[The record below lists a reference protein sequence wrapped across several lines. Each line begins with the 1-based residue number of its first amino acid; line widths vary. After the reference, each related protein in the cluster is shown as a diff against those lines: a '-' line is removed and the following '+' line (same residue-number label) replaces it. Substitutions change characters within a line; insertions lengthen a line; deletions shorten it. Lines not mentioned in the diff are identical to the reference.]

1 MADAVM
7 TTDLPLPNKR
17 TGKVRDLYD
26 LTLGNGDDGLLIV
39 ATDRVSVFDV
49 VLQNGI
55 PGKGVM
61 LTRISK
67 FWFDFLDSELDR
79 ELDGKFRH
87 HLVST
92 DANDIEGL
100 DEDQRR
106 ILNGR
111 IMICKK
117 SNVVP
122 VECIVRGYLTGSGYK
137 DYQKTGQVCG
147 IDLPAGMVNSDRIE
161 NPIFTPSTK
170 AEEGHDENIS
180 FEESCNIAGKELM
193 ENVRDLSLSIF
204 KKGRDYALERG
215 IIIADT
221 KFEFGFDKS
230 GLDKSGLEND
240 NEGPV
245 LIDEV
250 LTPDSSRFWPADEW
264 QPGREQN
271 SFDKQYVRN
280 YTQELVDAGQ
290 WNKEYPGPV
299 LPQEVIENT
308 CSRYEEALNRLTG

>member
-1 MADAVM
+1 MAEAVM

-26 LTLGNGDDGLLIV
+26 LTLPDGDDGILII

-61 LTRISK
+61 LTQISK
-67 FWFDFLDSELDR
+67 FWFDFLEKELEDS
-79 ELDGKFRH
+79 FRH
-87 HLVST
+87 HLVSV

-100 DEDQRR
+100 NEEQRSS
-106 ILNGR
+106 LHGR

-170 AEEGHDENIS
+170 PEEGHDENIS
-180 FEESCNIAGKELM
+180 FDESCDIAGKQLM
-193 ENVRDLSLSIF
+193 ENIRDLSLSIF
-204 KKGRDYALERG
+204 KRGRDYALERG

-221 KFEFGFDKS
+221 KFEFG
-230 GLDKSGLEND
+230 LDKSGLEND
-240 NEGPV
+240 GGAPV

-264 QPGREQN
+264 EPGREQN

-280 YTQELVDAGQ
+280 YTQGLVDAGQ
-290 WNKEYPGPV
+290 WNKEYPGPA

-308 CSRYEEALNRLTG
+308 YSRYEEALNRLTG